1 MCVPCYTTSVTRNH
15 DQFISM
21 KMFITTIALNM
32 NEIVKDWASGF
43 RLLAVQGRNHQRHT
57 NTVCPTNSGI
67 YFWIQHLITKTI
79 FSQRSAN
86 HWKFQILLF
95 CRTPNYYERAMD
107 ARVQPIQTWQVT
119 FAFVQD
125 NVLVWICKRADF
137 HFPKLLQQCLIWSKC
152 KCDMESLYWLRSVIH
167 SIFGITRM
175 KRNF

>member
-1 MCVPCYTTSVTRNH
+1 MH
-15 DQFISM
+15 
-21 KMFITTIALNM
+21 
-32 NEIVKDWASGF
+32 EIVKDWASGF
-43 RLLAVQGRNHQRHT
+43 RLLAVQGRNHQWHT
-57 NTVCPTNSGI
+57 YSVCPTNSGI

-86 HWKFQILLF
+86 HWKCQILLF
-95 CRTPNYYERAMD
+95 CRTPKYYERAMD

-137 HFPKLLQQCLIWSKC
+137 HFPIATMLDMEQMHI
-152 KCDMESLYWLRSVIH
+152 CDMESSYWLRSVIH